1 MGQLSDMRESID
13 RAIRDKGLDEFL
25 VKGQISMKA
34 GFMLSLVG
42 ETTPDN
48 AEKVFRLKEAAFEV
62 LGQHI

>member
-1 MGQLSDMRESID
+1 
-13 RAIRDKGLDEFL
+13 
-25 VKGQISMKA
+25 MKA